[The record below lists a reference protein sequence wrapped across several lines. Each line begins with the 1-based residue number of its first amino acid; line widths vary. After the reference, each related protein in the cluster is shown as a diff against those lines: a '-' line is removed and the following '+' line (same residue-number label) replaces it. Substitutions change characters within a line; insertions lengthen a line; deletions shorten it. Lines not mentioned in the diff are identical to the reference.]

1 MLPVFHAPGEGDM
14 RLIASC
20 LVFFIFSMNAALAS
34 PADDEFE
41 ALAAR
46 FVDEFP
52 ALAPIGATSL
62 GDHRYDDRL
71 NDVSAEGR
79 AAERAF
85 VLRYAGALAA
95 IDRGQLSKPNQI
107 DAAMLANQLD
117 YSLWQLDELQD
128 WAWNPVGYAQLAGGA
143 VYSLM
148 ARDFAPL
155 EERLTNVAARLEKMP
170 VFFAQ
175 VRGALQVERV
185 PEIHA
190 RTAAQQN
197 RGVLSIL
204 DSMVAPELGNVSPA
218 LKQRLESAMASTRA
232 AVEEHQAWLDEVLV
246 PGAKGDFRLGAE
258 KFDAKLAFTLD
269 SSLSRADIR
278 ARAESEF
285 ERVRGQMYE
294 VALEVYRAKYP
305 MVDVPADPGPEYRQ
319 AVIRAALEEA
329 YRHLPGRDEIVDVA
343 RSQLEQTTAFVRE
356 KDLVEVPDDPIE
368 IILMPEF
375 QRGVAVAYCDPP
387 GPLEKGQK
395 TFYAVAPLPED
406 WTDAQVE
413 SFLREYNIYSIQDL
427 TIHEAMP
434 GHYLQLAH
442 SNRYP
447 SILRSV
453 LYSGPFV
460 EGWAV
465 YAERIMIEAG
475 YLDFDPLMRLIN
487 LKWYLRAVTNAIID
501 QAIHVDGMDRDAAMK
516 LMVEGGFQEERE
528 AAGKWVR
535 AQLTS
540 AQLSTYFVGYQEH
553 ADLRRQV
560 ESSLGKDFSLR
571 RYHDTV
577 LSFGSPP
584 VRHVRSMMLD
594 EPVTAR
600 TTR

>member
-1 MLPVFHAPGEGDM
+1 M
-14 RLIASC
+14 RLITSC
-20 LVFFIFSMNAALAS
+20 LVLFIFSMNAALAS

-85 VLRYAGALAA
+85 VVRYSGALAA

-148 ARDFAPL
+148 AREFAPL

-197 RGVLSIL
+197 RGILSIL

-285 ERVRGQMYE
+285 ERVRGQMYQ

-305 MVDVPADPGPEYRQ
+305 MVDVPANPGAEYRQ
-319 AVIRAALEEA
+319 AIIRAALEEA

-395 TFYAVAPLPED
+395 TFYAVAPLPEE

-447 SILRSV
+447 SALRSV

-465 YAERIMIEAG
+465 YAERVMIEAG

-553 ADLRRQV
+553 ADLREQV
-560 ESSLGKDFSLR
+560 ERAWGKDFSLR
-571 RYHDTV
+571 RFHDTV

-584 VRHVRSMMLD
+584 VRHVRSMVLD
-594 EPVTAR
+594 EPVTER